1 MDRDAFEHLR
11 FDTPATLLCAIEQ
24 DGRLQEG
31 HYDFGRL
38 CDALSFAVATLPA
51 RARKTA
57 WIVVDDG
64 LLAPEDLPKLFDR
77 LAAWTPARCRHNER
91 QWRPNRSTIPNRP
104 SAATPV
110 IVIQYG
116 LPRTG

>member
-77 LAAWTPARCRHNER
+77 LAACTEPEC
-91 QWRPNRSTIPNRP
+91 
-104 SAATPV
+104 V
-110 IVIQYG
+110 
-116 LPRTG
+116 

>member
-64 LLAPEDLPKLFDR
+64 LLAPEDRPKLFDR
-77 LAAWTPARCRHNER
+77 LAA
-91 QWRPNRSTIPNRP
+91 
-104 SAATPV
+104 
-110 IVIQYG
+110 
-116 LPRTG
+116 

>member
-38 CDALSFAVATLPA
+38 CDALSFAVATAESAPTRPA
-51 RARKTA
+51 
-57 WIVVDDG
+57 G
-64 LLAPEDLPKLFDR
+64 
-77 LAAWTPARCRHNER
+77 
-91 QWRPNRSTIPNRP
+91 
-104 SAATPV
+104 
-110 IVIQYG
+110 
-116 LPRTG
+116 

>member
-1 MDRDAFEHLR
+1 MIGP
-11 FDTPATLLCAIEQ
+11 TPNRSVTLEPEAATAVRI
-24 DGRLQEG
+24 
-31 HYDFGRL
+31 RL

-77 LAAWTPARCRHNER
+77 LAA
-91 QWRPNRSTIPNRP
+91 
-104 SAATPV
+104 
-110 IVIQYG
+110 
-116 LPRTG
+116 

>member
-1 MDRDAFEHLR
+1 MDRDVFEHLR

-51 RARKTA
+51 RARQTA
-57 WIVVDDG
+57 WIAG

-77 LAAWTPARCRHNER
+77 LAARGRLHRRAVEAEQEHHPEQAERHDASSLPPPSEECRLH
-91 QWRPNRSTIPNRP
+91 
-104 SAATPV
+104 
-110 IVIQYG
+110 
-116 LPRTG
+116 

>member
-24 DGRLQEG
+24 DG

-57 WIVVDDG
+57 WIVVDEG

-77 LAAWTPARCRHNER
+77 LAA
-91 QWRPNRSTIPNRP
+91 
-104 SAATPV
+104 
-110 IVIQYG
+110 
-116 LPRTG
+116 